1 MIKSNRNI
9 VDFINAGYKGID
21 DHDTQLIMMLKDI
34 MYGMG
39 DLVGSR
45 FYITKFGN
53 ISTTKDM
60 NDDEREKV
68 LKSVEDSSPLYDVGK
83 NDLVMIY
90 RFFDNTFISSI
101 DVSIVSFTN
110 LCKKFVIPDLV
121 SKTDCMLTKDAY
133 IRSFDKMLNDIY
145 SYPMSYSNRIDINQF
160 LENRSNSL
168 KEYNRA
174 TKLKDQLVA
183 FLEEQSTPVKVI
195 DNHSNIINGYAFR
208 NDLIIVVIDDN
219 IMAFL
224 NDTPVYKDMIIS
236 QYVYKMR
243 LEKYSILSLQGYT
256 ANKDGTADLF
266 NDNVVV
272 ELFKVSY
279 IELKNVYSVYEITS
293 IITKNISAR
302 DIKKKYFESKQ

>member
-34 MYGMG
+34 MY
-39 DLVGSR
+39 DLSNLAGHR
-45 FYITKFGN
+45 FYITKFGY

-68 LKSVEDSSPLYDVGK
+68 LKSVENSSPLYDVGK

-90 RFFDNTFISSI
+90 RFFDNSFMSSVNVCIESFVSMCKEFI
-101 DVSIVSFTN
+101 
-110 LCKKFVIPDLV
+110 IPDLA
-121 SKTDCMLTKDAY
+121 SREDNILTEDSY

-174 TKLKDQLVA
+174 TKLKNQLVA

-195 DNHSNIINGYAFR
+195 DSHSNIINGYAFR

-224 NDTPVYKDMIIS
+224 NDTPVYEDMIIS
-236 QYVYKMR
+236 QYVYKVR

-256 ANKDGTADLF
+256 ANKDGTAGLF
-266 NDNVVV
+266 NDNAVV
-272 ELFKVSY
+272 ELFAVSY

-293 IITKNISAR
+293 IITKNISAQ
-302 DIKKKYFESKQ
+302 DIKKKYFESK

>member
-1 MIKSNRNI
+1 MIKSNRDI

-34 MYGMG
+34 MYGMS

-53 ISTTKDM
+53 ISIAKGM

-68 LKSVEDSSPLYDVGK
+68 LKSVKDSSPLYDVGK

-90 RFFDNTFISSI
+90 RFFDDTFISSI

-195 DNHSNIINGYAFR
+195 DSHSNIINGYAFR

-224 NDTPVYKDMIIS
+224 NDTPVYEDMIIS
-236 QYVYKMR
+236 QYVYKVR

-256 ANKDGTADLF
+256 ANKDGTAGLF

-272 ELFKVSY
+272 ELFEVSY

-293 IITKNISAR
+293 IITKNISAQ
-302 DIKKKYFESKQ
+302 DIKKKYFESK